1 MSHCVQQYI
10 VDKNYA
16 WNSRERERDNWN
28 VLYRTLKYSNI
39 IEVSFFVPSRFKRMH
54 RISLNII

>member
-16 WNSRERERDNWN
+16 WNSRERERE
-28 VLYRTLKYSNI
+28 I
-39 IEVSFFVPSRFKRMH
+39 IEMFYAEH
-54 RISLNII
+54 WNIPI